1 MFDYAIEN
9 FLLDAYYPIEPAIEA
24 GNEEKQ
30 SIFGRIKKLIIRFI
44 EFLRTNII
52 DRVKRWIANIRNRI
66 RNRKKNGNK
75 NAITVP
81 TEYGR
86 LIDTTFQMAKTT
98 AEGLQTLRER
108 LPTLF
113 DAGLDDQNGSKTERL
128 VNDLKEYAAKSYK
141 EYDYKVFKNT
151 YDNIKSSRPKM
162 GDGGSRTFPISNIE
176 RLLNDFDTLAGSAR
190 QLTTYLANAISN
202 LKEYKDDPEESN
214 PNVGFS
220 NVIKGL
226 VVAQNLVAN
235 YSKIIGTSQQV
246 LSDAL
251 MYSA

>member
-24 GNEEKQ
+24 DSGDKQ
-30 SIFGRIKKLIIRFI
+30 SIFGRIKKLIVRFI

-52 DRVKRWIANIRNRI
+52 DRIKRWISNIRNRI
-66 RNRKKNGNK
+66 RNRNKNGNE
-75 NAITVP
+75 NVITVP

-86 LIDTTFQMAKTT
+86 LIDTSFQMAKTT
-98 AEGLQTLRER
+98 AEGLQTLRDR

-113 DAGLDDQNGSKTERL
+113 DAGLDDRNGSKTEKV

-141 EYDYKVFKNT
+141 EHEYEVFKNT
-151 YDNIKSSRPKM
+151 YDNIKSSHSEK
-162 GDGGSRTFPISNIE
+162 GKGGSRTFPISNIE
-176 RLLNDFDTLAGSAR
+176 RLLNDFDNLAGDAR
-190 QLTTYLANAISN
+190 QLTTYLVNAISN
-202 LKEYKDDPEESN
+202 LKEYKDDPEEPN

-251 MYSA
+251 VYSA